1 MVRVAQRVRPEHR
14 SIVVVDMVG
23 SSRWGNVTQFH
34 ARAALQRLV
43 RRAFRRAGVPW
54 WRLAVEDRGDGM
66 IILVPPSVSKVDL
79 LDPLVPALVAGLR
92 AHNARSGSRT
102 RPRIRLRVAVHSG
115 EVLRARTGWVS
126 ADVNLACRLVA
137 GEPLYRELARTGA
150 DLVLVVSERVHD
162 GVVRHGYRG
171 IDPAAY
177 APVRIVVKEAD
188 VAARVTVPAAC
199 GG

>member
-1 MVRVAQRVRPEHR
+1 MRERRVRPEHR

-23 SSRWGNVTQFH
+23 SSKWGNLAQLR
-34 ARAALQRLV
+34 ARVALQRLV
-43 RRAFRRAGVPW
+43 KRAFRRAGIAW
-54 WRLAVEDRGDGM
+54 WRLAVADRGDGM

-79 LDPLVPALVAGLR
+79 LDPLVPALVAGLL
-92 AHNARSGSRT
+92 AHNAGAG
-102 RPRIRLRVAVHSG
+102 PRIRLRVAVHAG
-115 EVLRARTGWVS
+115 EVLLARTGWVS

-137 GEPLYRELARTGA
+137 GEPLYRELARTDA

-171 IDPAAY
+171 IDPADY

-188 VAARVTVPAAC
+188 VAARLAVPGVGWAL
-199 GG
+199 GR